1 MHADMTKVRQVLF
14 NFLSNAGKFT
24 ENGTVRL
31 EVSRVNVEGR
41 DRVRF
46 AVHDSGIGM
55 TGAQMSR
62 LFQDFT
68 QVDASTTR
76 KYGGTGLGLAISRRY
91 CEMMGGTID
100 VDSEPGRGSTFRFE
114 LPAKVESRSELVR
127 PPEVRD
133 PGPVDKPAP
142 ASDSLILVID
152 DDPIARDVLTRL
164 LTKEGFEVVTA
175 ASGAEGLQLARQVRP
190 AAITLDVLMPEMDG
204 WAVLSALKG
213 SRDVPDI
220 PVVMVTMTDDRH
232 TGYVLGAADF
242 LTKPLD
248 PARLAAV
255 VHRHVN
261 TGATVIV
268 VDDDPVARKLTGR
281 LLRTAGWTVVEAAN
295 GRDALRRV
303 SERQPDLMIMDLI
316 MPEMSGF
323 DLIDALRREGR
334 HSIPIVVVTAKDL
347 TEEERQRLNGSVA
360 RVLQKAPDGGREL
373 LAAVRRQVRTA
384 VPLKTVA

>member
-1 MHADMTKVRQVLF
+1 
-14 NFLSNAGKFT
+14 
-24 ENGTVRL
+24 
-31 EVSRVNVEGR
+31 
-41 DRVRF
+41 
-46 AVHDSGIGM
+46 
-55 TGAQMSR
+55 
-62 LFQDFT
+62 
-68 QVDASTTR
+68 
-76 KYGGTGLGLAISRRY
+76 
-91 CEMMGGTID
+91 MMGGTID

-114 LPAKVESRSELVR
+114 LPAKVESRGEPIR
-127 PPEVRD
+127 PPEIRQ
-133 PGPVDKPAP
+133 PGPGDKPPP
-142 ASDSLILVID
+142 ASDTLILVID

-204 WAVLSALKG
+204 WAVLAALKG

-261 TGATVIV
+261 AGATVIV

-281 LLRTAGWTVVEAAN
+281 LLRTAGWSVVEAAN

-303 SERQPDLMIMDLI
+303 SERQPDLIIMDLI

-334 HSIPIVVVTAKDL
+334 HAIPIVVVTAKDL